1 MLGRVDVRA
10 QEPAALS
17 LRASLRRGRVLS
29 GWPLA
34 VAVALRELPCALL
47 SLGESLHVTRVAP
60 GWVVV
65 EDRLSG
71 EVLRRIPVGRVA
83 GAGEHLLDQ
92 VRIELRER
100 TREEFLAARP
110 A

>member
-1 MLGRVDVRA
+1 MDVRA

-17 LRASLRRGRVLS
+17 LRAHLRHGRVLR

-34 VAVALRELPCALL
+34 AAVALRELPCALL
-47 SLGESLHVTRVAP
+47 TLGESLHVVRGAP
-60 GWVVV
+60 AWVVV

-71 EVLRRIPVGRVA
+71 HAVRRLAAGRVA
-83 GAGEHLLDQ
+83 GAGERLLDQ

-100 TREEFLAARP
+100 TREQFLRAHSD
-110 A
+110 